1 MPGRYFDEWQPGQ
14 RITHQPSRT
23 VTETDN
29 LLFSTMT
36 HNMQPLHLDAEIAR
50 ASEFGQILVNSCF
63 TFSLA
68 VGLSI
73 ADTTVGTL
81 IANLS
86 FDKVVTPKPTFIG
99 DTLTCHTE
107 VMEKRD
113 SRSRPGAGIVVFQH
127 KLTNQR
133 GEVVLSCL
141 RSALL
146 KPRLAH
152 EQPPTGEHPK

>member
-1 MPGRYFDEWQPGQ
+1 MPGRFFDEWTVGD

-29 LLFSTMT
+29 LMFSAMT
-36 HNMQPLHLDAEIAR
+36 HNMQPLHLDAEFAKK
-50 ASEFGQILVNSCF
+50 SEFGQILVNSTF

-81 IANLS
+81 VANLG

-99 DTLTCHTE
+99 DTLTCTSE
-107 VMEKRD
+107 VIEMRESK
-113 SRSRPGAGIVVFQH
+113 SRPTQGIVVFKH
-127 KLTNQR
+127 ELTNQR
-133 GEVVLSCL
+133 GEVALSCL
-141 RSALL
+141 RSVLL
-146 KPRLAH
+146 KKKDA
-152 EQPPTGEHPK
+152 

>member
-1 MPGRYFDEWQPGQ
+1 MPGKFFDEWTMGE

-29 LLFSTMT
+29 LLFSVMT
-36 HNMQPLHLDAEIAR
+36 HNMQPLHLDAETAK
-50 ASEFGQILVNSCF
+50 ASEFGQILVNSTF

-81 IANLS
+81 VANLG

-99 DTLTCHTE
+99 DTLTCHSE
-107 VMEKRD
+107 VVELRE
-113 SRSRPGAGIVVFQH
+113 SRSRPTQGIVVFRH
-127 KLTNQR
+127 ELTNQR
-133 GEVVLSCL
+133 GETALSML
-141 RSALL
+141 RTVLL
-146 KPRLAH
+146 KKR
-152 EQPPTGEHPK
+152 EG

>member
-1 MPGRYFDEWQPGQ
+1 MPGKFFDEWSVGE

-29 LLFSTMT
+29 LLFSAMT
-36 HNMQPLHLDAEIAR
+36 HNMQPLHLDAEMAK
-50 ASEFGQILVNSCF
+50 ASEFGQILVNSTF

-81 IANLS
+81 VANLG

-99 DTLTCHTE
+99 DTLTCSTE
-107 VMEKRD
+107 VVEMRESK
-113 SRSRPGAGIVVFQH
+113 SRPEQGIVTFKH
-127 KLTNQR
+127 ELANQR
-133 GEVVLSCL
+133 GEVALSCL
-141 RSALL
+141 RTVLL
-146 KPRLAH
+146 K
-152 EQPPTGEHPK
+152 KKI

>member
-1 MPGRYFDEWQPGQ
+1 MPGKFFDEWTMGE

-29 LLFSTMT
+29 LLFSVMT
-36 HNMQPLHLDAEIAR
+36 HNMQPLHLDAETAK
-50 ASEFGQILVNSCF
+50 ASEFGQILVNSTF

-81 IANLS
+81 VANLG

-99 DTLTCHTE
+99 DTLTSHSE
-107 VMEKRD
+107 VVELRE
-113 SRSRPGAGIVVFQH
+113 SRSRPTQGIVVFRH
-127 KLTNQR
+127 ELTNQR
-133 GEVVLSCL
+133 GETALSML
-141 RSALL
+141 RTVLL
-146 KPRLAH
+146 KKR
-152 EQPPTGEHPK
+152 EG

>member
-1 MPGRYFDEWQPGQ
+1 MPGRFYDEWNVGD

-29 LLFSTMT
+29 LLFTAMT
-36 HNMQPLHLDAEIAR
+36 HNMQPLHLDAETAKQ
-50 ASEFGQILVNSCF
+50 SEFGQILVNSTF

-81 IANLS
+81 IANLG

-99 DTLTCHTE
+99 DTLTCSSE
-107 VMEKRD
+107 VLEMRESK
-113 SRSRPGAGIVVFQH
+113 SRPEVGIVTFRH
-127 KLTNQR
+127 ELTNQR
-133 GEVVLSCL
+133 GETALSCT
-141 RSALL
+141 RTVML
-146 KPRLAH
+146 KKKP
-152 EQPPTGEHPK
+152 G